1 MCYLC
6 CSSVFDLLFVLV
18 FLKKHSGSSMEAFD
32 FGITN
37 GTATGSRDSELKGLQ
52 KEHEEKSVK
61 NEELKKQIELT
72 KCRLEKK
79 KKEVTEEERGGF
91 NSLSKK
97 YNSLREEYNAMVV
110 AGKLTKS
117 K

>member
-1 MCYLC
+1 
-6 CSSVFDLLFVLV
+6 
-18 FLKKHSGSSMEAFD
+18 MEAFD
-32 FGITN
+32 FGIPN

-52 KEHEEKSVK
+52 KEHEQKSMK
-61 NEELKKQIELT
+61 IEELKKQIELT

-97 YNSLREEYNAMVV
+97 YNSLREEFNAMVV

>member
-1 MCYLC
+1 VKSYNVVSADKC
-6 CSSVFDLLFVLV
+6 VTLLEIEL
-18 FLKKHSGSSMEAFD
+18 
-32 FGITN
+32 
-37 GTATGSRDSELKGLQ
+37 GSRDSELKGLQ